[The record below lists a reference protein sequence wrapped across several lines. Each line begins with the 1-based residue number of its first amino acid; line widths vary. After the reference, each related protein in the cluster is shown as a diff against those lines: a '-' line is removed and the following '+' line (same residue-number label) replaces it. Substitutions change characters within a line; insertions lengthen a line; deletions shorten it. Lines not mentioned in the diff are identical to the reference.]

1 MFTSLVSSQ
10 LHKQL
15 LLNKRMKRFFRYFQP
30 YQKEAILG
38 PVFKLLEAS
47 FELLVPLIIAF
58 IVDTIIPNGNQ
69 GDLVAMLLL
78 LVGLACVGILV
89 SLTAQYFSAKAAVG
103 VTKALTNDLY
113 QKVLS
118 LPKSSRDILSSSSL
132 LTRLTSDTLQIQT
145 GINTFLRL
153 FLRAPIVVFGSL
165 MMAFYISPSLSVYFL
180 GMIILLLIIV
190 TGISIITSRMYQSI
204 RKDVDS
210 LVGQVG
216 ETVMGWRVIR
226 AFGQKAR
233 EIKTFQGINQTYK
246 KHQLQAGF
254 WSSLLSPLTFLV
266 VNTTLLILIWQ
277 GNGAVSQNLLEQG
290 MLVALINYLLQILV
304 ELVKMIMVVSTLNQ
318 TYISAQRIQEVFDQ
332 ESENVEADLPVVKS
346 RDKDLVF
353 SVHDLT
359 FAYPNSAE
367 ESLSGIDFELRKGQF
382 MGIIGGTGS
391 GKSTLVDLLQAL
403 YSLPTSQLSVY
414 IDGKSP
420 KNVKEWRQ
428 QIAVVPQQAQLFAG
442 TVRSNLSLGL
452 ASVSESDLWAALE
465 IAQAKS
471 FIEDKGGLDSPV
483 EAFGKNFSGGQRQR
497 LTIAR
502 AILQKAPILILDDA
516 TSALDY
522 LTESRLL
529 ASIRRELP
537 EQTLIMV
544 SQRTNSLRAADQI
557 LVLDQGRQVGLGR
570 HEDLLRSSAIYQEI
584 DQSQHREEGSHETI

>member
-1 MFTSLVSSQ
+1 MYTSLVSSQ

-15 LLNKRMKRFFRYFQP
+15 LLNKRMKRFFKYFHP

-318 TYISAQRIQEVFDQ
+318 TYVSAQRIQEVFEQ
-332 ESENVEADLPVVKS
+332 ESEDVEADLPKAQFN
-346 RDKDLVF
+346 DKELVF
-353 SVHDLT
+353 SVNHLS
-359 FAYPNSAE
+359 FAYPKSAE
-367 ESLSGIDFELRKGQF
+367 KALLDITFELSKGQF

-403 YSLPTSQLSVY
+403 YSLPIQQLSHS

-420 KNVKEWRQ
+420 KNLKEWRE
-428 QIAVVPQQAQLFAG
+428 QIAIVPQQAQLFAG

-452 ASVSESDLWAALE
+452 DTVADSDFWSALE

-471 FIEDKGGLDSPV
+471 FVEEKGGLDSPV

-529 ASIRRELP
+529 AAIRQEFP
-537 EQTLIMV
+537 ERTLIMV
-544 SQRTNSLRAADQI
+544 SQRTNSLCRADQI
-557 LVLDQGRQVGLGR
+557 LVLDQGHQVGLGR

-584 DQSQHREEGSHETI
+584 DQSQHREEDRHETI

>member
-1 MFTSLVSSQ
+1 
-10 LHKQL
+10 
-15 LLNKRMKRFFRYFQP
+15 MKLFFQYFKP
-30 YQKEAILG
+30 YKNESILG

-47 FELLVPLIIAF
+47 FELLVPLIIAY
-58 IVDTIIPNGNQ
+58 IVDTVIPNGNR

-78 LVGLACVGILV
+78 LVGLSCIGIIV
-89 SLTAQYFSAKAAVG
+89 SIIAQYFSAKAAVG

-118 LPKSSRDILSSSSL
+118 LPKSSRDILSSASL
-132 LTRLTSDTLQIQT
+132 LTRLTSDTLQVQT

-165 MMAFYISPSLSVYFL
+165 IMAFYISPSLSIYFL
-180 GMIILLLIIV
+180 GMILLLLVIV
-190 TGISIITSRMYQSI
+190 TGISVLTSRIYQSI
-204 RKDVDS
+204 RKELDC
-210 LVGQVG
+210 LVGQVR
-216 ETVMGWRVIR
+216 ETITGWRVIR
-226 AFGQKAR
+226 AFGQRER
-233 EIKTFQGINQTYK
+233 EIKTFQGINQRYK
-246 KHQLQAGF
+246 KQQLQAGF

-266 VNTTLLILIWQ
+266 VNGTLILLIWQ
-277 GNGAVSQNLLEQG
+277 GDSAISDNRLEQG

-304 ELVKMIMVVSTLNQ
+304 ELVKLIMVVTTLNQ
-318 TYISAQRIQEVFDQ
+318 TYISAQRIQEVFEQ
-332 ESENVEADLPVVKS
+332 KSEDVDANLPVVYS
-346 RDKDLVF
+346 RDKELIF
-353 SVHDLT
+353 SVNHLS
-359 FAYPNSAE
+359 FSYPKSAE
-367 ESLSGIDFELRKGQF
+367 ESLIDIDFELCKRQF
-382 MGIIGGTGS
+382 MGLIGGTGS

-403 YSLPTSQLSVY
+403 YSIPTSQLSFF
-414 IDGKSP
+414 IEGKSP
-420 KNVKEWRQ
+420 RNLKEWRQ
-428 QIAVVPQQAQLFAG
+428 QLAIVPQQAQLFAG

-452 ASVSESDLWAALE
+452 ESVLDSELWAALE

-502 AILQKAPILILDDA
+502 AILQKAPILVLDDA

-529 ASIRRELP
+529 SAIRRTFP

-544 SQRTNSLRAADQI
+544 SQRTNSLRTADQI

-584 DQSQHREEGSHETI
+584 DQSQHREEDSHETI

>member
-1 MFTSLVSSQ
+1 
-10 LHKQL
+10 
-15 LLNKRMKRFFRYFQP
+15 MKFLSRYFKD
-30 YQKEAILG
+30 YIKESILG
-38 PVFKLLEAS
+38 PVFKLLEAC
-47 FELLVPLIIAF
+47 FELLVPLIIAY
-58 IVDTIIPNGNQ
+58 IVDTIIPNGSQ
-69 GDLVAMLLL
+69 GNLVAMLFL
-78 LVGLACVGILV
+78 LVGLACIGIIV
-89 SLTAQYFSAKAAVG
+89 SLIAQYYSAKAAVG
-103 VTKALTNDLY
+103 VTKELTNDLY

-165 MMAFYISPSLSVYFL
+165 IMAFYINPSLSAYFL
-180 GMIILLLIIV
+180 GMIILLIFIV
-190 TGISIITSRMYQSI
+190 TVISVMTSRIYQSM
-204 RKDVDS
+204 RKELDG
-210 LVGQVG
+210 LVGQVR
-216 ETVMGWRVIR
+216 ETVTGWRVIR
-226 AFGQKAR
+226 AFGQRER
-233 EIKTFQGINQTYK
+233 EIKAFQGINQIYK
-246 KHQLQAGF
+246 KQQLQAGF

-266 VNTTLLILIWQ
+266 VNGTLLILIWQ
-277 GNGAVSQNLLEQG
+277 GNIAISHNLLEQG

-332 ESENVEADLPVVKS
+332 TSEDVESSLPIVVS
-346 RDKDLVF
+346 EDKEIIF
-353 SVHDLT
+353 SVRHLS
-359 FAYPNSAE
+359 FSYPKSAE
-367 ESLSGIDFELRKGQF
+367 ESLSDIAFDLRKGQF

-403 YSLPTSQLSVY
+403 YSVPTSQLPLF

-420 KNVKEWRQ
+420 KNLKEWRQ
-428 QIAVVPQQAQLFAG
+428 QIAIVPQQAQLFAG
-442 TVRSNLSLGL
+442 TIRSNLSLGL
-452 ASVSESDLWAALE
+452 EEISDSDLWSALE

-529 ASIRRELP
+529 VAIRQELP
-537 EQTLIMV
+537 GQNLIMV
-544 SQRTNSLRAADQI
+544 SQRTNSLRTADQI
-557 LVLDQGRQVGLGR
+557 LVLEQGRQVGLGR

-584 DQSQHREEGSHETI
+584 HQSQQQGGG

>member
-1 MFTSLVSSQ
+1 
-10 LHKQL
+10 
-15 LLNKRMKRFFRYFQP
+15 MKFLSRYFKD
-30 YQKEAILG
+30 YIKESILG
-38 PVFKLLEAS
+38 PVFKLLEAC
-47 FELLVPLIIAF
+47 FELLVPLIIAY
-58 IVDTIIPNGNQ
+58 IVDTIIPNGSQ
-69 GDLVAMLLL
+69 GNLVAMLFL
-78 LVGLACVGILV
+78 LVGLACIGIIV
-89 SLTAQYFSAKAAVG
+89 SLIAQYYSAKAAVG
-103 VTKALTNDLY
+103 VTKELTNDLY

-165 MMAFYISPSLSVYFL
+165 IMAFYINPSLSAYFL
-180 GMIILLLIIV
+180 GMIILLIFIV
-190 TGISIITSRMYQSI
+190 TVISVMTSRIYQSM
-204 RKDVDS
+204 RKELDG
-210 LVGQVG
+210 LVGQVR
-216 ETVMGWRVIR
+216 ETVTGWRVIR
-226 AFGQKAR
+226 AFGQRER
-233 EIKTFQGINQTYK
+233 EIKAFQGINQIYK
-246 KHQLQAGF
+246 KQQLQAGF

-266 VNTTLLILIWQ
+266 VNGTLLILIWQ
-277 GNGAVSQNLLEQG
+277 GNIAISHNLLEQG

-332 ESENVEADLPVVKS
+332 TSEEVESSLPIVVS
-346 RDKDLVF
+346 EDKEIIF
-353 SVHDLT
+353 SVRHLS
-359 FAYPNSAE
+359 FSYPKSAE
-367 ESLSGIDFELRKGQF
+367 ESLSDITFDLRKGQF

-403 YSLPTSQLSVY
+403 YSVLTNQLSLF

-420 KNVKEWRQ
+420 KNLKEWRQ

-442 TVRSNLSLGL
+442 TIRSNLSLGL
-452 ASVSESDLWAALE
+452 EEISDSDLWSALE

-529 ASIRRELP
+529 VAIRQELP
-537 EQTLIMV
+537 GQNLIMV
-544 SQRTNSLRAADQI
+544 SQRTNSLRTADQI
-557 LVLDQGRQVGLGR
+557 LVLEQGRQVGLGR
-570 HEDLLRSSAIYQEI
+570 HEVLLRSSAIYQEI
-584 DQSQHREEGSHETI
+584 HQSQQQGEEDSYETI

>member
-1 MFTSLVSSQ
+1 
-10 LHKQL
+10 
-15 LLNKRMKRFFRYFQP
+15 MKFLSRYFKD
-30 YQKEAILG
+30 YIKESILG
-38 PVFKLLEAS
+38 PVFKLLEAC
-47 FELLVPLIIAF
+47 FELLVPLIIAY
-58 IVDTIIPNGNQ
+58 IVDTIIPNGSQ
-69 GDLVAMLLL
+69 GNLVAMLFL
-78 LVGLACVGILV
+78 LVGLACIGIIV
-89 SLTAQYFSAKAAVG
+89 SLIAQYYSAKAAVG
-103 VTKALTNDLY
+103 VTKELTNDLY

-165 MMAFYISPSLSVYFL
+165 IMAFYISPSLSAYFI
-180 GMIILLLIIV
+180 GMIILLIFIV
-190 TGISIITSRMYQSI
+190 TVISVMTSRIYQSI
-204 RKDVDS
+204 RKELDG
-210 LVGQVG
+210 LVGQVR
-216 ETVMGWRVIR
+216 ETVTGWRVIR
-226 AFGQKAR
+226 AFGQRER
-233 EIKTFQGINQTYK
+233 EIKAFQGINQIYK
-246 KHQLQAGF
+246 KQQLQAGF

-266 VNTTLLILIWQ
+266 VNGTLLILIWQ
-277 GNGAVSQNLLEQG
+277 GNIVISHNLLEQG

-332 ESENVEADLPVVKS
+332 TSEDVESSLPKVVS
-346 RDKDLVF
+346 EDKEIIF
-353 SVHDLT
+353 SVRHLS
-359 FAYPNSAE
+359 FSYPKSAE
-367 ESLSGIDFELRKGQF
+367 ESLSDIAFDLRKGQF

-403 YSLPTSQLSVY
+403 YSVPTNQLSLF

-420 KNVKEWRQ
+420 KNLKEWRQ
-428 QIAVVPQQAQLFAG
+428 QIAIVPQQAQLFAG
-442 TVRSNLSLGL
+442 TIRSNLSLGL
-452 ASVSESDLWAALE
+452 EEISDSDLWSALE

-529 ASIRRELP
+529 VAIRQELP
-537 EQTLIMV
+537 GQNLIMV
-544 SQRTNSLRAADQI
+544 SQRTNSLRTADQI
-557 LVLDQGRQVGLGR
+557 LVLEQGRQVGLGR

-584 DQSQHREEGSHETI
+584 HQSQQQGGG

>member
-1 MFTSLVSSQ
+1 
-10 LHKQL
+10 
-15 LLNKRMKRFFRYFQP
+15 MKFLSRYFKD
-30 YQKEAILG
+30 YIKESILG
-38 PVFKLLEAS
+38 PVFKLLEAC
-47 FELLVPLIIAF
+47 FELLVPLIIAY
-58 IVDTIIPNGNQ
+58 IVDTIIPNGSQ
-69 GDLVAMLLL
+69 GNLVAMLFL
-78 LVGLACVGILV
+78 LVGLACIGIIV
-89 SLTAQYFSAKAAVG
+89 SLIAQYYSAKAAVG
-103 VTKALTNDLY
+103 VTKELTNDLY

-165 MMAFYISPSLSVYFL
+165 IMAFYISPSLSAYFL
-180 GMIILLLIIV
+180 GMIILLIFIV
-190 TGISIITSRMYQSI
+190 TVISVMTSRIYQSM
-204 RKDVDS
+204 RKELDG
-210 LVGQVG
+210 LVGQVR
-216 ETVMGWRVIR
+216 ETVTGWRVIR
-226 AFGQKAR
+226 AFGQRER
-233 EIKTFQGINQTYK
+233 EIKAFQGINQIYK
-246 KHQLQAGF
+246 KQQLQAGF

-266 VNTTLLILIWQ
+266 VNSTLLILIWQ
-277 GNGAVSQNLLEQG
+277 GNIAISHNLLEQG

-332 ESENVEADLPVVKS
+332 TSEDVESSLPKVVS
-346 RDKDLVF
+346 EDKEIIF
-353 SVHDLT
+353 SVRHLS
-359 FAYPNSAE
+359 FSYPKSAE
-367 ESLSGIDFELRKGQF
+367 ESLSDITFDLRKGQF

-403 YSLPTSQLSVY
+403 YSVSTNQLSLF

-420 KNVKEWRQ
+420 KNLKEWRQ
-428 QIAVVPQQAQLFAG
+428 RIAIVPQQAQLFAG
-442 TVRSNLSLGL
+442 TIRSNLSLGL
-452 ASVSESDLWAALE
+452 EEISDSDLWSALK

-483 EAFGKNFSGGQRQR
+483 EAFGQNFSGGQRQR

-529 ASIRRELP
+529 VAIRQELP
-537 EQTLIMV
+537 GQNLIMV
-544 SQRTNSLRAADQI
+544 SQRTNSLRTADQI
-557 LVLDQGRQVGLGR
+557 LVLEQGRQVGLGR

-584 DQSQHREEGSHETI
+584 HQSQQQGEEDSYETI

>member
-1 MFTSLVSSQ
+1 
-10 LHKQL
+10 
-15 LLNKRMKRFFRYFQP
+15 MKFLSRYFKD
-30 YQKEAILG
+30 YIKESILG
-38 PVFKLLEAS
+38 PVFKLLEAC
-47 FELLVPLIIAF
+47 FELLVPLIIAY
-58 IVDTIIPNGNQ
+58 IVDTIIPNGSQ
-69 GDLVAMLLL
+69 GNLVAMLFL
-78 LVGLACVGILV
+78 LVGLACIGIIV
-89 SLTAQYFSAKAAVG
+89 SLIAQYYSAKAAVG
-103 VTKALTNDLY
+103 VTKELTNDLY

-165 MMAFYISPSLSVYFL
+165 IMAFYISPSLSAYFL
-180 GMIILLLIIV
+180 GMIILLIFIV
-190 TGISIITSRMYQSI
+190 TVISVMTSRIYQSI
-204 RKDVDS
+204 RKELDG
-210 LVGQVG
+210 LVGQVR
-216 ETVMGWRVIR
+216 ETVTGWRVIR
-226 AFGQKAR
+226 AFGQRER
-233 EIKTFQGINQTYK
+233 EIKAFHGINQIYK
-246 KHQLQAGF
+246 KQQLQAGF

-266 VNTTLLILIWQ
+266 VNGTLLILIWQ
-277 GNGAVSQNLLEQG
+277 GNIAISHNLLEQG

-304 ELVKMIMVVSTLNQ
+304 ELVKMVMVVSTLNQ

-332 ESENVEADLPVVKS
+332 TSEDVESSLPKVVS
-346 RDKDLVF
+346 EDKEIIF
-353 SVHDLT
+353 SVRHLS
-359 FAYPNSAE
+359 FSYPKSAE
-367 ESLSGIDFELRKGQF
+367 ESLSDIAFDLRKGQF

-403 YSLPTSQLSVY
+403 YSVPTNQLSLF

-420 KNVKEWRQ
+420 KNLKEWRQ
-428 QIAVVPQQAQLFAG
+428 QIAIVPQQAQLFAG
-442 TVRSNLSLGL
+442 TIRSNLSLGL
-452 ASVSESDLWAALE
+452 EEISDSDLWSALE

-529 ASIRRELP
+529 VAIRQELP
-537 EQTLIMV
+537 GQNLIMV
-544 SQRTNSLRAADQI
+544 SQRTNSLRTADQI
-557 LVLDQGRQVGLGR
+557 LVLEQGR
-570 HEDLLRSSAIYQEI
+570 
-584 DQSQHREEGSHETI
+584 

>member
-1 MFTSLVSSQ
+1 
-10 LHKQL
+10 
-15 LLNKRMKRFFRYFQP
+15 MKLFFQYFKP
-30 YQKEAILG
+30 YKNESILG
-38 PVFKLLEAS
+38 PFFKLLEAS
-47 FELLVPLIIAF
+47 FELLVPLIIAY
-58 IVDTIIPNGNQ
+58 IVDTIIPNGNR

-78 LVGLACVGILV
+78 LVGLACIGIIV
-89 SLTAQYFSAKAAVG
+89 SITAQYFSAKAAVG

-118 LPKSSRDILSSSSL
+118 LPKSSRDILSSASL
-132 LTRLTSDTLQIQT
+132 LTRLTSDTLQVQT

-165 MMAFYISPSLSVYFL
+165 IMAFYISPSLSIYFL
-180 GMIILLLIIV
+180 GMILLLLVIV
-190 TGISIITSRMYQSI
+190 TGISVLTSRIYQSI
-204 RKDVDS
+204 RKELDC
-210 LVGQVG
+210 LVGQVR
-216 ETVMGWRVIR
+216 ETITGWRVIR
-226 AFGQKAR
+226 AFGQRER
-233 EIKTFQGINQTYK
+233 EIKTFQGINQRYK
-246 KHQLQAGF
+246 KQQLQSGF

-266 VNTTLLILIWQ
+266 VNGTLILLIWQ
-277 GNGAVSQNLLEQG
+277 GDSAISDNRLEQG

-304 ELVKMIMVVSTLNQ
+304 ELVKLIMVVTTLNQ
-318 TYISAQRIQEVFDQ
+318 TYISAQRIQEVFEQ
-332 ESENVEADLPVVKS
+332 KSEDVDANLPVVYS
-346 RDKDLVF
+346 RDKELIF
-353 SVHDLT
+353 SVNHLS
-359 FAYPNSAE
+359 FSYPKSAE
-367 ESLSGIDFELRKGQF
+367 ESLIDIDFELCKRQF
-382 MGIIGGTGS
+382 MGLIGGTGS

-403 YSLPTSQLSVY
+403 YSIPTSQLSFF
-414 IDGKSP
+414 IEGKSP
-420 KNVKEWRQ
+420 RNLKEWRQ
-428 QIAVVPQQAQLFAG
+428 QLAIVPQQAQLFAG

-452 ASVSESDLWAALE
+452 ESVLDSELWAALE

-502 AILQKAPILILDDA
+502 AILQKAPILVLDDA

-529 ASIRRELP
+529 SAIRRAFP

-544 SQRTNSLRAADQI
+544 SQRTNSLRTADQI

-584 DQSQHREEGSHETI
+584 DQSQHREEDSHETI

>member
-1 MFTSLVSSQ
+1 MKSL
-10 LHKQL
+10 
-15 LLNKRMKRFFRYFQP
+15 FRYFKS
-30 YQKEAILG
+30 YKKESILG
-38 PVFKLLEAS
+38 PIFKLLEAS
-47 FELLVPLIIAF
+47 FELLVPLIIAY
-58 IVDTIIPNGNQ
+58 IVDTIIPNGNR

-78 LVGLACVGILV
+78 LVGLALVGIIV

-103 VTKALTNDLY
+103 VTKELTNDLY

-132 LTRLTSDTLQIQT
+132 LNRLTSDTLQIQT

-165 MMAFYISPSLSVYFL
+165 IMSFYISPTLSVYFL
-180 GMIILLLIIV
+180 GMIVLLLVIV
-190 TGISIITSRMYQSI
+190 AGISVMTSRIYQTI
-204 RKDVDS
+204 RKELDG
-210 LVGQVG
+210 LVGQVR
-216 ETVMGWRVIR
+216 ETVTGWRVIR
-226 AFGQKAR
+226 AFGQRER
-233 EIKTFQGINQTYK
+233 EIKTFQGINQRYK
-246 KHQLQAGF
+246 KQQLEAGF

-266 VNTTLLILIWQ
+266 VNGTLLILIWQ
-277 GNGAVSQNLLEQG
+277 GNIAISHNLLEQG

-318 TYISAQRIQEVFDQ
+318 TYISAQRIQEVFEQ
-332 ESENVEADLPVVKS
+332 ESEDVQADLPVVNS

-353 SVHDLT
+353 SIHDLT

-403 YSLPTSQLSVY
+403 YSLPTNQLSIY
-414 IDGKSP
+414 IDGQSP
-420 KNVKEWRQ
+420 KNLKEWRQ
-428 QIAVVPQQAQLFAG
+428 QIAIVPQQAQLFAG
-442 TVRSNLSLGL
+442 TIRSNLSLGL
-452 ASVSESDLWAALE
+452 ESVSDNDLWAALE

-544 SQRTNSLRAADQI
+544 SQRTNSLRVADQI

-584 DQSQHREEGSHETI
+584 DQSQHREEGSHEAI

>member
-15 LLNKRMKRFFRYFQP
+15 LLNKRMKRFFRYFKP

-78 LVGLACVGILV
+78 LVGLACVGIFV

-132 LTRLTSDTLQIQT
+132 LTRLTSDTMQIQT

-210 LVGQVG
+210 LVGQVR
-216 ETVMGWRVIR
+216 ETVTGWRVIR
-226 AFGQKAR
+226 AFGQRAR
-233 EIKTFQGINQTYK
+233 EISAFQGVNQIYK
-246 KHQLQAGF
+246 KQQLQAGF

-266 VNTTLLILIWQ
+266 VNGTLLILIWQ
-277 GNGAVSQNLLEQG
+277 GNLAISQNLLEQG

-318 TYISAQRIQEVFDQ
+318 TYISAQRIQEVFEQ
-332 ESENVEADLPVVKS
+332 ESEDVEADLPEVQFN
-346 RDKDLVF
+346 DKELVF
-353 SVHDLT
+353 SVNNLSFT
-359 FAYPNSAE
+359 YPKSAE
-367 ESLSGIDFELRKGQF
+367 QALLDITFELPKGQF

-403 YSLPTSQLSVY
+403 YSLPPQQLSHS

-420 KNVKEWRQ
+420 KNLKEWRQ
-428 QIAVVPQQAQLFAG
+428 QIAIVPQVAQLFAG

-452 ASVSESDLWAALE
+452 DAVADSDLWAALE
-465 IAQAKS
+465 IAQARS
-471 FIEDKGGLDSPV
+471 FVEEKGGLDSSI

-502 AILQKAPILILDDA
+502 AILQMAPILILDDA

-529 ASIRRELP
+529 AAIRQEFP

-544 SQRTNSLRAADQI
+544 SQRTNSLRMADQI
-557 LVLDQGRQVGLGR
+557 LVLEQGHQVGLGR

-584 DQSQHREEGSHETI
+584 DQSQHREEDSHEAI

>member
-1 MFTSLVSSQ
+1 
-10 LHKQL
+10 
-15 LLNKRMKRFFRYFQP
+15 MKFLSRYFKD
-30 YQKEAILG
+30 YIKESILG
-38 PVFKLLEAS
+38 PVFKLLEAC
-47 FELLVPLIIAF
+47 FELLVPLIIAY
-58 IVDTIIPNGNQ
+58 IVDTIIPNGSQ
-69 GDLVAMLLL
+69 GNLVAMLFL
-78 LVGLACVGILV
+78 LVGLACIGIIV
-89 SLTAQYFSAKAAVG
+89 SLIAQYFSAKAAVG
-103 VTKALTNDLY
+103 VTKELTNDLY

-165 MMAFYISPSLSVYFL
+165 IMAFYISPSLSAYFL
-180 GMIILLLIIV
+180 GMIILLIFIV
-190 TGISIITSRMYQSI
+190 TVISVMTSRIYQSM
-204 RKDVDS
+204 RKELDG
-210 LVGQVG
+210 LVGHVR
-216 ETVMGWRVIR
+216 ETVTGWRVIR
-226 AFGQKAR
+226 AFGQRER
-233 EIKTFQGINQTYK
+233 EIKAFQGINQIYK
-246 KHQLQAGF
+246 KQQLQAGF

-266 VNTTLLILIWQ
+266 VNSTLLILIWQ
-277 GNGAVSQNLLEQG
+277 GNIAISHNLLEQG

-332 ESENVEADLPVVKS
+332 TSEDVESSLPKVVS
-346 RDKDLVF
+346 EDKEIIF
-353 SVHDLT
+353 SVRHLS
-359 FAYPNSAE
+359 FSYPKSAE
-367 ESLSGIDFELRKGQF
+367 ESLSDIAFDLRRGQF

-403 YSLPTSQLSVY
+403 YSVPTNQLSLF

-420 KNVKEWRQ
+420 KNLKEWRQ
-428 QIAVVPQQAQLFAG
+428 QIAIVPQQAQLFAG
-442 TVRSNLSLGL
+442 TIRSNLSLGL
-452 ASVSESDLWAALE
+452 EEISDSDLWSALE

-529 ASIRRELP
+529 VAIRQELP
-537 EQTLIMV
+537 GQNLIMV
-544 SQRTNSLRAADQI
+544 SQRTNSLRTADQI
-557 LVLDQGRQVGLGR
+557 LVLEQGRQVGLGR

-584 DQSQHREEGSHETI
+584 HQSQQQGEEDSYETI

>member
-1 MFTSLVSSQ
+1 
-10 LHKQL
+10 
-15 LLNKRMKRFFRYFQP
+15 MKFLSRYFKD
-30 YQKEAILG
+30 YIKESILG
-38 PVFKLLEAS
+38 PVFKLLEAC
-47 FELLVPLIIAF
+47 FELLVPLIIAY
-58 IVDTIIPNGNQ
+58 IVDTIIPNGSQ
-69 GDLVAMLLL
+69 GNLVAMLFL
-78 LVGLACVGILV
+78 LVGLACIGIIV
-89 SLTAQYFSAKAAVG
+89 SLIAQYYSAKAAVG
-103 VTKALTNDLY
+103 VTKELTNDLY

-165 MMAFYISPSLSVYFL
+165 IMAFYISPSLSAYFL
-180 GMIILLLIIV
+180 GMIILLIFIV
-190 TGISIITSRMYQSI
+190 TVISVMTSRIYQSM
-204 RKDVDS
+204 RKELDG
-210 LVGQVG
+210 LVGQVR
-216 ETVMGWRVIR
+216 ETVTGWRVIR
-226 AFGQKAR
+226 AFGQRER
-233 EIKTFQGINQTYK
+233 EIKAFQGINQIYK
-246 KHQLQAGF
+246 KQQLQAGF

-266 VNTTLLILIWQ
+266 VNSTLLILIWQ
-277 GNGAVSQNLLEQG
+277 GNIAISHNLLEQG

-318 TYISAQRIQEVFDQ
+318 TYISAQRIQEVFEQTSEDV
-332 ESENVEADLPVVKS
+332 ESSLPKVVS
-346 RDKDLVF
+346 EDKEIIF
-353 SVHDLT
+353 SVRHLS
-359 FAYPNSAE
+359 FSYPKSAE
-367 ESLSGIDFELRKGQF
+367 ESLSDIAFDLRKGQF

-403 YSLPTSQLSVY
+403 YSVPTNQLSLF

-420 KNVKEWRQ
+420 KNLKEWRQ
-428 QIAVVPQQAQLFAG
+428 QIAIVPQQAQLFAG
-442 TVRSNLSLGL
+442 TIRSNLSLGL
-452 ASVSESDLWAALE
+452 EEISDSDLWSALE

-529 ASIRRELP
+529 AAICRELP

-544 SQRTNSLRAADQI
+544 SQRTNSLRTADQI
-557 LVLDQGRQVGLGR
+557 LVLEQGRQVGLGR

-584 DQSQHREEGSHETI
+584 HQSQQQGEEDSYETI

>member
-1 MFTSLVSSQ
+1 
-10 LHKQL
+10 
-15 LLNKRMKRFFRYFQP
+15 MKFLSRYFKD
-30 YQKEAILG
+30 YIKESILG
-38 PVFKLLEAS
+38 PVFKLLEAC
-47 FELLVPLIIAF
+47 FELLVPLIIAY
-58 IVDTIIPNGNQ
+58 IVDTIIPNGSQ
-69 GDLVAMLLL
+69 GNLVAMLFL
-78 LVGLACVGILV
+78 LVGLACIGIIV
-89 SLTAQYFSAKAAVG
+89 SLIAQYYSAKAAVG
-103 VTKALTNDLY
+103 VTKELTNDLY

-165 MMAFYISPSLSVYFL
+165 IMAFYISPSLSAYFL
-180 GMIILLLIIV
+180 GMIILLIFIV
-190 TGISIITSRMYQSI
+190 TVISVMTSRIYQSM
-204 RKDVDS
+204 RKELDG
-210 LVGQVG
+210 LVGQVR
-216 ETVMGWRVIR
+216 ETVTGWRVIR
-226 AFGQKAR
+226 AFGQRER
-233 EIKTFQGINQTYK
+233 EIKAFQGINQIYK
-246 KHQLQAGF
+246 KQQLQAGF

-266 VNTTLLILIWQ
+266 VNGTLLILIWQ
-277 GNGAVSQNLLEQG
+277 GNIAISHNLLEQG

-332 ESENVEADLPVVKS
+332 TSEDVESSLPKVVS
-346 RDKDLVF
+346 EDKEIIF
-353 SVHDLT
+353 SVRHLS
-359 FAYPNSAE
+359 FSYPKSAE
-367 ESLSGIDFELRKGQF
+367 ESLSDIAFDLRKGQF

-403 YSLPTSQLSVY
+403 YSVPTNQLSLF

-420 KNVKEWRQ
+420 KSLKEWRQ

-442 TVRSNLSLGL
+442 TIRSNLSLGL
-452 ASVSESDLWAALE
+452 EEISDSDLWSALE

-529 ASIRRELP
+529 VAIRQELP
-537 EQTLIMV
+537 GQNLIMV
-544 SQRTNSLRAADQI
+544 SQRTNSLRTADQI
-557 LVLDQGRQVGLGR
+557 LVLEQGRQVGLGR

-584 DQSQHREEGSHETI
+584 HQSQQQGGG

>member
-1 MFTSLVSSQ
+1 
-10 LHKQL
+10 
-15 LLNKRMKRFFRYFQP
+15 MKFLSRYFKD
-30 YQKEAILG
+30 YIKESILG
-38 PVFKLLEAS
+38 PVFKLLEAC
-47 FELLVPLIIAF
+47 FELLVPLIIAY
-58 IVDTIIPNGNQ
+58 IVDTIIPNGSQ
-69 GDLVAMLLL
+69 GNLVAMLFL
-78 LVGLACVGILV
+78 LVGLACIGIIV
-89 SLTAQYFSAKAAVG
+89 SLIAQYYSAKAAVG
-103 VTKALTNDLY
+103 VTKELTNDLY

-165 MMAFYISPSLSVYFL
+165 IMAFYISPSLSAYFL
-180 GMIILLLIIV
+180 GMIILLIFIV
-190 TGISIITSRMYQSI
+190 TVISVMTSRIYQSM
-204 RKDVDS
+204 RKELDG
-210 LVGQVG
+210 LVGQVR
-216 ETVMGWRVIR
+216 ETVTGWRVIR
-226 AFGQKAR
+226 AFGQRER
-233 EIKTFQGINQTYK
+233 EIKAFQGINQIYK
-246 KHQLQAGF
+246 KQQLQAGF

-266 VNTTLLILIWQ
+266 VNGTLLILIWQ
-277 GNGAVSQNLLEQG
+277 GNIAISHNLLEQG

-332 ESENVEADLPVVKS
+332 TSEDVESSLPKVVS
-346 RDKDLVF
+346 EDKEIIF
-353 SVHDLT
+353 SVCHLS
-359 FAYPNSAE
+359 FSYPKSAE
-367 ESLSGIDFELRKGQF
+367 ESLSDIAFDLRKGQF

-403 YSLPTSQLSVY
+403 YSVPTNQLSLF

-420 KNVKEWRQ
+420 KSLKEWRQ
-428 QIAVVPQQAQLFAG
+428 RIAIVPQQAQLFAG
-442 TVRSNLSLGL
+442 TIRSNLSLGL
-452 ASVSESDLWAALE
+452 EEISDSDLWSALE

-483 EAFGKNFSGGQRQR
+483 EAFGKKFSGGQRQR

-529 ASIRRELP
+529 AAICRELP

-544 SQRTNSLRAADQI
+544 SQRTNSLRTADQI
-557 LVLDQGRQVGLGR
+557 LVLEQGCQVGLGR

-584 DQSQHREEGSHETI
+584 HQSQQQGEEDSYETI

>member
-1 MFTSLVSSQ
+1 
-10 LHKQL
+10 
-15 LLNKRMKRFFRYFQP
+15 MKFLSRYFKD
-30 YQKEAILG
+30 YIKESILG
-38 PVFKLLEAS
+38 PVFKLLEAC
-47 FELLVPLIIAF
+47 FELLVPLIIAY
-58 IVDTIIPNGNQ
+58 IVDTIIPNGSQ
-69 GDLVAMLLL
+69 GNLVAMLFL
-78 LVGLACVGILV
+78 LV
-89 SLTAQYFSAKAAVG
+89 SLACIGIIVSLIAQYYSAKAAVG
-103 VTKALTNDLY
+103 VTKELTNDLY

-165 MMAFYISPSLSVYFL
+165 IMAFYINPSLSAYFL
-180 GMIILLLIIV
+180 GMIILLIFIV
-190 TGISIITSRMYQSI
+190 TVISVMTSRIYQSM
-204 RKDVDS
+204 RKELDG
-210 LVGQVG
+210 LVGQVR
-216 ETVMGWRVIR
+216 ETVTGWRVIR
-226 AFGQKAR
+226 AFGQRER
-233 EIKTFQGINQTYK
+233 EIKAFQGINQIYK
-246 KHQLQAGF
+246 KQQLQAGF

-266 VNTTLLILIWQ
+266 VNGTLLILIWQ
-277 GNGAVSQNLLEQG
+277 GNIAISHNLLEQG

-332 ESENVEADLPVVKS
+332 TSEDVESSLPRVVS
-346 RDKDLVF
+346 EDKEIIF
-353 SVHDLT
+353 SVRHLS
-359 FAYPNSAE
+359 FSYPKSAE
-367 ESLSGIDFELRKGQF
+367 ESLSDIAFDLRKGQF

-391 GKSTLVDLLQAL
+391 GNSTLVDLLQAL
-403 YSLPTSQLSVY
+403 YSVPTNQLSLF

-420 KNVKEWRQ
+420 KNLKEWRQ

-442 TVRSNLSLGL
+442 TIRSNLSLGL
-452 ASVSESDLWAALE
+452 EEISDSDLWSALE

-529 ASIRRELP
+529 VAIRQELP
-537 EQTLIMV
+537 GQNLIMV
-544 SQRTNSLRAADQI
+544 SQRTNSLRTADQI
-557 LVLDQGRQVGLGR
+557 LVLEQGRQVGLGR

-584 DQSQHREEGSHETI
+584 HQSQQQGEEDSYETI

>member
-1 MFTSLVSSQ
+1 
-10 LHKQL
+10 
-15 LLNKRMKRFFRYFQP
+15 MKFLSRYFKD
-30 YQKEAILG
+30 YIKESILG
-38 PVFKLLEAS
+38 PVFKLLEAC
-47 FELLVPLIIAF
+47 FELLVPLIIAY
-58 IVDTIIPNGNQ
+58 IVDTIIPNGSQ
-69 GDLVAMLLL
+69 GNLVAMLFL
-78 LVGLACVGILV
+78 LVGIACIGIIV
-89 SLTAQYFSAKAAVG
+89 SLIAQYYSAKAAVG
-103 VTKALTNDLY
+103 VTKELTNDLY

-165 MMAFYISPSLSVYFL
+165 IMAFYISPSLSAYFL
-180 GMIILLLIIV
+180 GMIILLIFIV
-190 TGISIITSRMYQSI
+190 TVISVMTSRIYQSM
-204 RKDVDS
+204 RKELDG
-210 LVGQVG
+210 LVGQVR
-216 ETVMGWRVIR
+216 ETVTGWRVIR
-226 AFGQKAR
+226 AFGQRER
-233 EIKTFQGINQTYK
+233 EIKAFQGINQIYK
-246 KHQLQAGF
+246 KQQLQAGF

-266 VNTTLLILIWQ
+266 VNGTLLILIWQ
-277 GNGAVSQNLLEQG
+277 GNIAISHNLLEQG

-332 ESENVEADLPVVKS
+332 TSEDVESSFPKVVS
-346 RDKDLVF
+346 EDKEIIF
-353 SVHDLT
+353 SVRHLS
-359 FAYPNSAE
+359 FSYPKSAE
-367 ESLSGIDFELRKGQF
+367 ESLSDIAFDLRKGQF

-391 GKSTLVDLLQAL
+391 GKSTLVDLLKAL
-403 YSLPTSQLSVY
+403 YSVPTNQLSLF

-420 KNVKEWRQ
+420 KNLKEWRQ

-442 TVRSNLSLGL
+442 TIRSNLSLGL
-452 ASVSESDLWAALE
+452 EEISDSDLWSALE

-529 ASIRRELP
+529 VAIRQELP
-537 EQTLIMV
+537 GQNLIMV
-544 SQRTNSLRAADQI
+544 SQRTNSLRTADQI
-557 LVLDQGRQVGLGR
+557 LVLEQGRQVGLGR

-584 DQSQHREEGSHETI
+584 HQSQQQGEEDSYETI

>member
-1 MFTSLVSSQ
+1 
-10 LHKQL
+10 
-15 LLNKRMKRFFRYFQP
+15 MKFLSRYSKD
-30 YQKEAILG
+30 YIKESILG
-38 PVFKLLEAS
+38 PVFKLLEAC
-47 FELLVPLIIAF
+47 FELLVPLIIAY
-58 IVDTIIPNGNQ
+58 IVDTIIPNGSQ
-69 GDLVAMLLL
+69 GNLVAMLFL
-78 LVGLACVGILV
+78 LVGIACIGIIV
-89 SLTAQYFSAKAAVG
+89 SLIAQYYSAKAAVG
-103 VTKALTNDLY
+103 VTKELTNDLY

-165 MMAFYISPSLSVYFL
+165 IMAFYISPSLSAYFL
-180 GMIILLLIIV
+180 GMIILLIFIV
-190 TGISIITSRMYQSI
+190 TVISVMTSRIYQSM
-204 RKDVDS
+204 RKELDG
-210 LVGQVG
+210 LVGQVR
-216 ETVMGWRVIR
+216 ETVTGWRVIR
-226 AFGQKAR
+226 AFGQRER
-233 EIKTFQGINQTYK
+233 EIEAFQGINQIYK
-246 KHQLQAGF
+246 KQQLQAGF

-266 VNTTLLILIWQ
+266 VNGTLLILIWQ
-277 GNGAVSQNLLEQG
+277 GNIAISHNLLEQG

-332 ESENVEADLPVVKS
+332 TSEDVESSLPKVVS
-346 RDKDLVF
+346 EDKEIIF
-353 SVHDLT
+353 SVRHLS
-359 FAYPNSAE
+359 FSYPKSAE
-367 ESLSGIDFELRKGQF
+367 ESLSDITFDLRKGQF

-403 YSLPTSQLSVY
+403 YSVPTNQLSLF

-420 KNVKEWRQ
+420 KNLKEWRQ

-442 TVRSNLSLGL
+442 TIRSNLSLGL
-452 ASVSESDLWAALE
+452 EEISDSDLWSALK

-529 ASIRRELP
+529 AAIRQELP
-537 EQTLIMV
+537 DQNLIMV
-544 SQRTNSLRAADQI
+544 SQRTNSLRTADQI
-557 LVLDQGRQVGLGR
+557 LVLEQGRQVGLGR

-584 DQSQHREEGSHETI
+584 HQSQQQGEEDSYETI

>member
-1 MFTSLVSSQ
+1 
-10 LHKQL
+10 
-15 LLNKRMKRFFRYFQP
+15 MKFLSRYFKD
-30 YQKEAILG
+30 YIKESILG
-38 PVFKLLEAS
+38 PVFKLLEAC
-47 FELLVPLIIAF
+47 FELLVPLIIAY
-58 IVDTIIPNGNQ
+58 IVDTIIPNGSQ
-69 GDLVAMLLL
+69 GNLVAMLLL
-78 LVGLACVGILV
+78 LVGLACIGIIV
-89 SLTAQYFSAKAAVG
+89 SITAQYFSAKAAVG
-103 VTKALTNDLY
+103 VTKELTNDLY

-165 MMAFYISPSLSVYFL
+165 IMAFYISPSLSAYFL
-180 GMIILLLIIV
+180 GMIILLIFIV
-190 TGISIITSRMYQSI
+190 TVISVMTSRIYQSM
-204 RKDVDS
+204 RKELDG
-210 LVGQVG
+210 LVGQVR
-216 ETVMGWRVIR
+216 ETVTGWRVIR
-226 AFGQKAR
+226 AFGQRER
-233 EIKTFQGINQTYK
+233 EIKAFQGINQIYK
-246 KHQLQAGF
+246 KQQLQAGF

-266 VNTTLLILIWQ
+266 VNGTLLILIWQ
-277 GNGAVSQNLLEQG
+277 GNIAISHNLLEQG

-332 ESENVEADLPVVKS
+332 TSEDVESSLPKVVS
-346 RDKDLVF
+346 EDKEIIF
-353 SVHDLT
+353 SVRHLS
-359 FAYPNSAE
+359 FSYPKSAE
-367 ESLSGIDFELRKGQF
+367 ESLSDIAFDLRKGQF

-403 YSLPTSQLSVY
+403 YSVPTNQLSLF

-420 KNVKEWRQ
+420 KNLKEWRQ
-428 QIAVVPQQAQLFAG
+428 RVAIVPQQAQLFAG
-442 TVRSNLSLGL
+442 TIRSNLSLGL
-452 ASVSESDLWAALE
+452 EEISDSDLWSALE

-529 ASIRRELP
+529 AAICRELP

-544 SQRTNSLRAADQI
+544 SQRTNSLRTADQI
-557 LVLDQGRQVGLGR
+557 LVLEQGRQVGLGR

-584 DQSQHREEGSHETI
+584 HQSQQQGEEDSYETI

>member
-1 MFTSLVSSQ
+1 
-10 LHKQL
+10 
-15 LLNKRMKRFFRYFQP
+15 MKLFFQYFKP
-30 YQKEAILG
+30 YKNESILG

-47 FELLVPLIIAF
+47 FELLVPLIIAY
-58 IVDTIIPNGNQ
+58 IVDTIIPNGNR

-78 LVGLACVGILV
+78 LVGLACIGIIV
-89 SLTAQYFSAKAAVG
+89 SITAQYFSAKAAVG

-118 LPKSSRDILSSSSL
+118 LPKSSRDILSSASL
-132 LTRLTSDTLQIQT
+132 LTRLTSDTLQVQT

-165 MMAFYISPSLSVYFL
+165 IMAFYISPSLSIYFL
-180 GMIILLLIIV
+180 GMILLLLVIV
-190 TGISIITSRMYQSI
+190 TGISVLTSRIYQSI
-204 RKDVDS
+204 RKELDC
-210 LVGQVG
+210 LVGQVR
-216 ETVMGWRVIR
+216 ETITGWRVIR
-226 AFGQKAR
+226 AFGLRER
-233 EIKTFQGINQTYK
+233 EIKTFQGINQRYK
-246 KHQLQAGF
+246 KQQLQSGF

-266 VNTTLLILIWQ
+266 VNGTLILLIWQ
-277 GNGAVSQNLLEQG
+277 GDSAISDNRLEQG

-304 ELVKMIMVVSTLNQ
+304 ELVKLIMVVTTLNQ
-318 TYISAQRIQEVFDQ
+318 TYISAQRIQEVFEQ
-332 ESENVEADLPVVKS
+332 KSEDVDANLPVVYS
-346 RDKDLVF
+346 RDKELIF
-353 SVHDLT
+353 SVNHLS
-359 FAYPNSAE
+359 FSYPKSAE
-367 ESLSGIDFELRKGQF
+367 ESLIDIDFELCKRQF
-382 MGIIGGTGS
+382 MGLIGGTGS

-403 YSLPTSQLSVY
+403 YSIPTSQLSFF
-414 IDGKSP
+414 IEGKSP
-420 KNVKEWRQ
+420 RNLKEWRQ
-428 QIAVVPQQAQLFAG
+428 QLAIVPQQAQLFAG

-452 ASVSESDLWAALE
+452 ESVLDSELWAALE

-502 AILQKAPILILDDA
+502 AILQKAPILVLDDA

-529 ASIRRELP
+529 SAIRLAFP

-544 SQRTNSLRAADQI
+544 SQRTNSLRTADQI

-584 DQSQHREEGSHETI
+584 DQSQHREEDSHETI

>member
-1 MFTSLVSSQ
+1 
-10 LHKQL
+10 
-15 LLNKRMKRFFRYFQP
+15 MKFLSRYFKD
-30 YQKEAILG
+30 YIKESILG
-38 PVFKLLEAS
+38 PVFKLLEAC
-47 FELLVPLIIAF
+47 FELLVPLIIAY
-58 IVDTIIPNGNQ
+58 IVDTIIPNGSQ
-69 GDLVAMLLL
+69 GNLVAMLFL
-78 LVGLACVGILV
+78 LVGLACIGIIV
-89 SLTAQYFSAKAAVG
+89 SLIAQYYSAKAAVG
-103 VTKALTNDLY
+103 VTKELTNDLY

-165 MMAFYISPSLSVYFL
+165 IMAFYISPSLSAYFL
-180 GMIILLLIIV
+180 GMIILLIFIV
-190 TGISIITSRMYQSI
+190 TVISVMTSRIYQSM
-204 RKDVDS
+204 RKELDG
-210 LVGQVG
+210 LVGQVR
-216 ETVMGWRVIR
+216 ETVTGWRVIR
-226 AFGQKAR
+226 AFGQRER
-233 EIKTFQGINQTYK
+233 EIKAFQGINQIYK
-246 KHQLQAGF
+246 KQQLQAGF

-266 VNTTLLILIWQ
+266 VNGTLLILIWQ
-277 GNGAVSQNLLEQG
+277 GNIAISHNLLEQG

-332 ESENVEADLPVVKS
+332 TSEDVESSLPKVVS
-346 RDKDLVF
+346 EDKEIIF
-353 SVHDLT
+353 SVRHLS
-359 FAYPNSAE
+359 FSYPKSAE
-367 ESLSGIDFELRKGQF
+367 ESLSDIVFDLRKGQF

-403 YSLPTSQLSVY
+403 YSVSTNQLSLF

-420 KNVKEWRQ
+420 KNLKEWRQ
-428 QIAVVPQQAQLFAG
+428 QIAIVPQQAQLFAG
-442 TVRSNLSLGL
+442 TIRSNLSLGL
-452 ASVSESDLWAALE
+452 EEISDSDLWSALE

-529 ASIRRELP
+529 VAIRQELP
-537 EQTLIMV
+537 GQNLIMV
-544 SQRTNSLRAADQI
+544 SQRTNSLRTADQI
-557 LVLDQGRQVGLGR
+557 LVLEQGRQVGLGR

-584 DQSQHREEGSHETI
+584 HQSQQQGEEDSYGTI

>member
-1 MFTSLVSSQ
+1 MKSL
-10 LHKQL
+10 
-15 LLNKRMKRFFRYFQP
+15 FRYFKS
-30 YQKEAILG
+30 YKKESILG
-38 PVFKLLEAS
+38 PIFKLLEAS
-47 FELLVPLIIAF
+47 FELLVPLIIAY
-58 IVDTIIPNGNQ
+58 IVDTIIPSSNR

-78 LVGLACVGILV
+78 LVGLALVGIIV

-103 VTKALTNDLY
+103 VTKELTNDLY

-132 LTRLTSDTLQIQT
+132 LNRLTSDTLQIQT

-165 MMAFYISPSLSVYFL
+165 IMSFYISPTLSVYFL
-180 GMIILLLIIV
+180 GMIVLLLVIV
-190 TGISIITSRMYQSI
+190 AGISVMTSRIYQSI
-204 RKDVDS
+204 RKELDG
-210 LVGQVG
+210 LVGQVR
-216 ETVMGWRVIR
+216 ETVTGWRVIR
-226 AFGQKAR
+226 AFGQRER
-233 EIKTFQGINQTYK
+233 EIKTFQGINQRYK
-246 KHQLQAGF
+246 KQQLEAGF
-254 WSSLLSPLTFLV
+254 WSSLLSPFTFLV
-266 VNTTLLILIWQ
+266 VNGTLLILIWQ
-277 GNGAVSQNLLEQG
+277 GNIAISDNLLEQG

-403 YSLPTSQLSVY
+403 YSLPTNQLSIY
-414 IDGKSP
+414 IDGQSP
-420 KNVKEWRQ
+420 KNLKEWRR
-428 QIAVVPQQAQLFAG
+428 QIAIVPQQAQLFAG

-452 ASVSESDLWAALE
+452 ESVSDSDLWVALA

-529 ASIRRELP
+529 AAIRRELP

-544 SQRTNSLRAADQI
+544 SQRTNSLRAADLI

>member
-1 MFTSLVSSQ
+1 
-10 LHKQL
+10 
-15 LLNKRMKRFFRYFQP
+15 MKFLSRYFKD
-30 YQKEAILG
+30 YIKESILG
-38 PVFKLLEAS
+38 PVFKLLEAC
-47 FELLVPLIIAF
+47 FELLVPLIIAY
-58 IVDTIIPNGNQ
+58 IVDTIIPNGSQ
-69 GDLVAMLLL
+69 GNLVAMLFL
-78 LVGLACVGILV
+78 LVGLACIGIIV
-89 SLTAQYFSAKAAVG
+89 SLIAQYYSAKAAVG
-103 VTKALTNDLY
+103 VTKELTNDLY

-165 MMAFYISPSLSVYFL
+165 IMAFYISSSLSAYFL
-180 GMIILLLIIV
+180 GMIILLIFIV
-190 TGISIITSRMYQSI
+190 TVISVMTSRIYQSM
-204 RKDVDS
+204 RKELDG
-210 LVGQVG
+210 LVGQVR
-216 ETVMGWRVIR
+216 ETVTGWRVIR
-226 AFGQKAR
+226 AFGQRER
-233 EIKTFQGINQTYK
+233 EIKAFQGINQIYK
-246 KHQLQAGF
+246 KQQLQAGF

-266 VNTTLLILIWQ
+266 VNGTLLILIWQ
-277 GNGAVSQNLLEQG
+277 GNIAISHNLLEQG

-332 ESENVEADLPVVKS
+332 TSEDVESSLPKVVS
-346 RDKDLVF
+346 EDKEIIF
-353 SVHDLT
+353 SVRHLS
-359 FAYPNSAE
+359 FSYPKSAE
-367 ESLSGIDFELRKGQF
+367 ESLSDIAFDLRKGQF

-403 YSLPTSQLSVY
+403 YSVPTNQLSLF

-420 KNVKEWRQ
+420 KNLKEWRQ
-428 QIAVVPQQAQLFAG
+428 QIAIVPQQAQLFAG
-442 TVRSNLSLGL
+442 TIRSNLSLGL
-452 ASVSESDLWAALE
+452 EEISDSDLWSAIE

-497 LTIAR
+497 LTLAR

-529 ASIRRELP
+529 VAIRQELP
-537 EQTLIMV
+537 GQNLIMV
-544 SQRTNSLRAADQI
+544 SQRTNSLRTADQI
-557 LVLDQGRQVGLGR
+557 LVLEQGRQVGLGR

-584 DQSQHREEGSHETI
+584 HQSQQQGEEDSYETI

>member
-1 MFTSLVSSQ
+1 
-10 LHKQL
+10 
-15 LLNKRMKRFFRYFQP
+15 MKFLSRYFKD
-30 YQKEAILG
+30 YIKESILG
-38 PVFKLLEAS
+38 PVFKLLEAC
-47 FELLVPLIIAF
+47 FELLVPLIIAY
-58 IVDTIIPNGNQ
+58 IVDTIIPNGSQ
-69 GDLVAMLLL
+69 GNLVAMLFL
-78 LVGLACVGILV
+78 LVGLACIGIIV
-89 SLTAQYFSAKAAVG
+89 SLIAQYYSAKAAVG
-103 VTKALTNDLY
+103 VTKELTNDLY

-165 MMAFYISPSLSVYFL
+165 IMAFYISPSLSAYFL
-180 GMIILLLIIV
+180 GMIILLIFIV
-190 TGISIITSRMYQSI
+190 TVISVMTSRIYQSM
-204 RKDVDS
+204 RKELDG
-210 LVGQVG
+210 LVGQVR
-216 ETVMGWRVIR
+216 ETVTGWRVIR
-226 AFGQKAR
+226 AFGQRER
-233 EIKTFQGINQTYK
+233 EIKAFQGINQIYK
-246 KHQLQAGF
+246 KQQLQAGF

-266 VNTTLLILIWQ
+266 VNSTLLILIWQ
-277 GNGAVSQNLLEQG
+277 GNIAISHNLLEQG

-332 ESENVEADLPVVKS
+332 TSEDVESSLPKVVS
-346 RDKDLVF
+346 EDKEIIF
-353 SVHDLT
+353 SVRHLS
-359 FAYPNSAE
+359 FSYPKSAE
-367 ESLSGIDFELRKGQF
+367 ESLSDIAFDLRKGQF

-403 YSLPTSQLSVY
+403 YSVPTNQLSLF

-420 KNVKEWRQ
+420 KNLKEWRQ
-428 QIAVVPQQAQLFAG
+428 QIAIVPQQAQLFAG
-442 TVRSNLSLGL
+442 TIRSNLSLGL
-452 ASVSESDLWAALE
+452 EEISDSDLWSALE

-529 ASIRRELP
+529 VAIRQELP
-537 EQTLIMV
+537 GQNLIMV
-544 SQRTNSLRAADQI
+544 SQRTNSLRTADQI
-557 LVLDQGRQVGLGR
+557 LVLEQGRQVGLGR

-584 DQSQHREEGSHETI
+584 HQSQQQGEEDSYETI

>member
-1 MFTSLVSSQ
+1 
-10 LHKQL
+10 
-15 LLNKRMKRFFRYFQP
+15 MKFLSRYFKD
-30 YQKEAILG
+30 YIKESILG
-38 PVFKLLEAS
+38 PVFKLLEAC
-47 FELLVPLIIAF
+47 FELLVPLIIAY
-58 IVDTIIPNGNQ
+58 IVDTIIPNGSQ
-69 GDLVAMLLL
+69 GNLVAMLFL
-78 LVGLACVGILV
+78 LVGLACIGIIV
-89 SLTAQYFSAKAAVG
+89 SLIAQYYSAKAAVG
-103 VTKALTNDLY
+103 VTKELTNDLY

-165 MMAFYISPSLSVYFL
+165 IMAFYISPSLSAYFL
-180 GMIILLLIIV
+180 GMIILLIFIV
-190 TGISIITSRMYQSI
+190 TVISVMTSCIYQSM
-204 RKDVDS
+204 RKELDG
-210 LVGQVG
+210 LVGQVR
-216 ETVMGWRVIR
+216 ETVTGWRVIR
-226 AFGQKAR
+226 AFGQRER
-233 EIKTFQGINQTYK
+233 EIKAFQGINQIYK
-246 KHQLQAGF
+246 KQQLQAGF

-266 VNTTLLILIWQ
+266 VNGTLLILIWQ
-277 GNGAVSQNLLEQG
+277 GNIAISHNLLEQG

-332 ESENVEADLPVVKS
+332 TSEDVESSLPKVVS
-346 RDKDLVF
+346 EDKEIIF
-353 SVHDLT
+353 SVRHLS
-359 FAYPNSAE
+359 FSYPKSAE
-367 ESLSGIDFELRKGQF
+367 ESLSDIAFDLRKGQF

-403 YSLPTSQLSVY
+403 YSVPTNQLSLF

-420 KNVKEWRQ
+420 KNLKEWRQ
-428 QIAVVPQQAQLFAG
+428 RIAIVPQQAQLFAG
-442 TVRSNLSLGL
+442 TIRSNLSLGL
-452 ASVSESDLWAALE
+452 EEISDSDLWSALK

-483 EAFGKNFSGGQRQR
+483 EAFGQNFSGGQRQR

-529 ASIRRELP
+529 VAIRQELP
-537 EQTLIMV
+537 GQNLIMV
-544 SQRTNSLRAADQI
+544 SQRTNSLRTADQI
-557 LVLDQGRQVGLGR
+557 LVLEQGRQVGLGR

-584 DQSQHREEGSHETI
+584 HQSQQQGEEDSYETI

>member
-1 MFTSLVSSQ
+1 MKSL
-10 LHKQL
+10 
-15 LLNKRMKRFFRYFQP
+15 FRYFKS
-30 YQKEAILG
+30 YKKESILG
-38 PVFKLLEAS
+38 PIFKLLEAS
-47 FELLVPLIIAF
+47 FELLVPLIIAY
-58 IVDTIIPNGNQ
+58 IVDTIIPNGNR

-78 LVGLACVGILV
+78 LVGLALVGIIV

-103 VTKALTNDLY
+103 VTKELTNDLY

-132 LTRLTSDTLQIQT
+132 LNRLTSDTLQIQT

-165 MMAFYISPSLSVYFL
+165 IMSFYISPTLSVYFL
-180 GMIILLLIIV
+180 GMIVLLLVIV
-190 TGISIITSRMYQSI
+190 TGISFMTSRIYQTI
-204 RKDVDS
+204 RKELDG
-210 LVGQVG
+210 LVGQVR
-216 ETVMGWRVIR
+216 ETVTGWRVIR
-226 AFGQKAR
+226 AFGQRER
-233 EIKTFQGINQTYK
+233 EIKTFQGINQRYK
-246 KHQLQAGF
+246 KQQLEAGF

-266 VNTTLLILIWQ
+266 VNGTLLILIWQ
-277 GNGAVSQNLLEQG
+277 GNIAISHNLLEQG

-318 TYISAQRIQEVFDQ
+318 TYISAQRIQEVFEQ
-332 ESENVEADLPVVKS
+332 ESEDVQADLPVVNS

-353 SVHDLT
+353 SIHDLT

-403 YSLPTSQLSVY
+403 YSLPTNQLSIY
-414 IDGKSP
+414 IDGQSP
-420 KNVKEWRQ
+420 KNLKEWRQ
-428 QIAVVPQQAQLFAG
+428 QIAIVPQQAQLFAG
-442 TVRSNLSLGL
+442 TIRSNLSLGL
-452 ASVSESDLWAALE
+452 ESVSDSDLWAALE

-529 ASIRRELP
+529 VAIRQELP
-537 EQTLIMV
+537 GQNLIMV
-544 SQRTNSLRAADQI
+544 SQRTNSLRTADQI

-584 DQSQHREEGSHETI
+584 DQSQHREEGSHEAI

>member
-1 MFTSLVSSQ
+1 M
-10 LHKQL
+10 
-15 LLNKRMKRFFRYFQP
+15 RFLSRYFKD
-30 YQKEAILG
+30 YIKESILG

-47 FELLVPLIIAF
+47 FELLVPLIIAY
-58 IVDTIIPNGNQ
+58 IVDTIIPNGNR

-78 LVGLACVGILV
+78 LVGLACIGIIV
-89 SLTAQYFSAKAAVG
+89 SITAQYFSAKAAVG
-103 VTKALTNDLY
+103 VTKELTNDLY

-165 MMAFYISPSLSVYFL
+165 MMAFYISPSLSIYFL

-190 TGISIITSRMYQSI
+190 TGISIITSRVYQSI

-254 WSSLLSPLTFLV
+254 WSSLLSPLTFLI

-318 TYISAQRIQEVFDQ
+318 TYISAQRIQEVFEQ
-332 ESENVEADLPVVKS
+332 ESEDVQADLPVVNS
-346 RDKDLVF
+346 RDKELVF

-359 FAYPNSAE
+359 FAYPTSAE

-403 YSLPTSQLSVY
+403 YSLPTNQLSFY
-414 IDGKSP
+414 IDGQSP
-420 KNVKEWRQ
+420 KNIKEWRR
-428 QIAVVPQQAQLFAG
+428 QIAIVPQQAQLFAG

-452 ASVSESDLWAALE
+452 ESVLDSELWVALE

-502 AILQKAPILILDDA
+502 AILQKAPILVLDDA

-529 ASIRRELP
+529 VAIRQELP
-537 EQTLIMV
+537 GQNLIMV
-544 SQRTNSLRAADQI
+544 SQRTNSLRTADQI
-557 LVLDQGRQVGLGR
+557 LVLEQGRQVGLGR

-584 DQSQHREEGSHETI
+584 HQSQQQGEEDSYETI

>member
-1 MFTSLVSSQ
+1 
-10 LHKQL
+10 
-15 LLNKRMKRFFRYFQP
+15 MKFLSRYFKD
-30 YQKEAILG
+30 YIKESILG
-38 PVFKLLEAS
+38 PVFKLLEAC
-47 FELLVPLIIAF
+47 FELLVPLIIAY
-58 IVDTIIPNGNQ
+58 IVDTIIPNGSQ
-69 GDLVAMLLL
+69 GNLVAMLFL
-78 LVGLACVGILV
+78 LVGLACIGIIV
-89 SLTAQYFSAKAAVG
+89 SLIAQYYSTKAAVG
-103 VTKALTNDLY
+103 VTKELTNDLY

-118 LPKSSRDILSSSSL
+118 LPKSSRDILSSPSL

-165 MMAFYISPSLSVYFL
+165 IMAFYISPSLSAYFL
-180 GMIILLLIIV
+180 GMIILLIFIV
-190 TGISIITSRMYQSI
+190 TVISVMTSRIYQSM
-204 RKDVDS
+204 RKELDG
-210 LVGQVG
+210 LVGQVR
-216 ETVMGWRVIR
+216 ETVTGWRVIR
-226 AFGQKAR
+226 AFGQRER
-233 EIKTFQGINQTYK
+233 EIKAFQGINQIYK
-246 KHQLQAGF
+246 KQQLQAGF

-266 VNTTLLILIWQ
+266 VNGTLLILIWQ
-277 GNGAVSQNLLEQG
+277 GNIAISHNLLEQG

-332 ESENVEADLPVVKS
+332 TSEDVESSLPIVVS
-346 RDKDLVF
+346 EDKEIIF
-353 SVHDLT
+353 SVRHLS
-359 FAYPNSAE
+359 FSYPKSAE
-367 ESLSGIDFELRKGQF
+367 ESLSDIAFDLRKGQF

-403 YSLPTSQLSVY
+403 YSVPTSQLPLF

-420 KNVKEWRQ
+420 KNLKEWRQ
-428 QIAVVPQQAQLFAG
+428 QIAIVPQQAQLFAG
-442 TVRSNLSLGL
+442 TIRSNLSLGL
-452 ASVSESDLWAALE
+452 EEISDSDLWSALE

-529 ASIRRELP
+529 VAIRQELP
-537 EQTLIMV
+537 GQNLIMV
-544 SQRTNSLRAADQI
+544 SQRTNSLRTADQI
-557 LVLDQGRQVGLGR
+557 LVLEQGRQVGLGR

-584 DQSQHREEGSHETI
+584 HQSQQQGGG

>member
-1 MFTSLVSSQ
+1 
-10 LHKQL
+10 
-15 LLNKRMKRFFRYFQP
+15 MKFLSRYFKD
-30 YQKEAILG
+30 YIKEAILG
-38 PVFKLLEAS
+38 PVFKLLEAC
-47 FELLVPLIIAF
+47 FELLVPLIIAY
-58 IVDTIIPNGNQ
+58 IVDTIIPNGSQ
-69 GDLVAMLLL
+69 GNLVAMLFL
-78 LVGLACVGILV
+78 LVGIACIGIIV
-89 SLTAQYFSAKAAVG
+89 SLIAQYYSAKAAVG
-103 VTKALTNDLY
+103 VTKELTNDLY

-165 MMAFYISPSLSVYFL
+165 IMAFYISPSLSAYFL
-180 GMIILLLIIV
+180 GMIILLIFIV
-190 TGISIITSRMYQSI
+190 TVISVMTSRIYQSM
-204 RKDVDS
+204 RKELDG
-210 LVGQVG
+210 LVGQVR
-216 ETVMGWRVIR
+216 ETVTGWRVIR
-226 AFGQKAR
+226 AFGQRER
-233 EIKTFQGINQTYK
+233 EIKAFQGINQIYK
-246 KHQLQAGF
+246 KQQLQAGF

-266 VNTTLLILIWQ
+266 VNGTLLILIWQ
-277 GNGAVSQNLLEQG
+277 GNIAISHNLLEQG

-332 ESENVEADLPVVKS
+332 TSEDVESSLPRVVS
-346 RDKDLVF
+346 EDKEIIF
-353 SVHDLT
+353 SVRHLS
-359 FAYPNSAE
+359 FSYPKSAE
-367 ESLSGIDFELRKGQF
+367 ESLSDIAFDLRKGQF

-403 YSLPTSQLSVY
+403 YSVPTNQLSLF

-420 KNVKEWRQ
+420 KNLKEWRQ
-428 QIAVVPQQAQLFAG
+428 QIAIVPQQAQLFAG
-442 TVRSNLSLGL
+442 TIRSNLSLGL
-452 ASVSESDLWAALE
+452 EEISDSDLWSALE

-529 ASIRRELP
+529 VAIRQELP
-537 EQTLIMV
+537 GQNLIMV
-544 SQRTNSLRAADQI
+544 SQRTNSLRTADQI
-557 LVLDQGRQVGLGR
+557 LVLEQGRQVGLGR

-584 DQSQHREEGSHETI
+584 HQSQQQGEEDSYETI

>member
-1 MFTSLVSSQ
+1 
-10 LHKQL
+10 
-15 LLNKRMKRFFRYFQP
+15 MKLFFQYFKP
-30 YQKEAILG
+30 YKNESILG

-47 FELLVPLIIAF
+47 FELLVPLIIAY
-58 IVDTIIPNGNQ
+58 IVDTIIPNGNR

-78 LVGLACVGILV
+78 LVGLACIGIIV
-89 SLTAQYFSAKAAVG
+89 SIIAQYFSAKAAVG

-118 LPKSSRDILSSSSL
+118 LPKSSRDILSSASL
-132 LTRLTSDTLQIQT
+132 LTRLTSDTLQVQT

-165 MMAFYISPSLSVYFL
+165 IMAFYISPSLSIYFL
-180 GMIILLLIIV
+180 GMILLLLVIV
-190 TGISIITSRMYQSI
+190 TGISVLTSRIYQSI
-204 RKDVDS
+204 RKELDC
-210 LVGQVG
+210 LVGQVR
-216 ETVMGWRVIR
+216 ETITGWRVIQ
-226 AFGQKAR
+226 AFGQRER
-233 EIKTFQGINQTYK
+233 EIKTFQGINQRYK
-246 KHQLQAGF
+246 KQQLQAGF

-266 VNTTLLILIWQ
+266 VNGTLILLIWQ
-277 GNGAVSQNLLEQG
+277 GDSAISDNRLEQG

-304 ELVKMIMVVSTLNQ
+304 ELVKLIMVVTTLNQ
-318 TYISAQRIQEVFDQ
+318 TYISAQRIQEVFEQ
-332 ESENVEADLPVVKS
+332 KSEDVDANLPVFYS
-346 RDKDLVF
+346 RDKELIF
-353 SVHDLT
+353 SVNHLS
-359 FAYPNSAE
+359 FSYPKSAE
-367 ESLSGIDFELRKGQF
+367 ESLIDIDFELCKRQF
-382 MGIIGGTGS
+382 MGLIGGTGS

-403 YSLPTSQLSVY
+403 YSIPTSQLSFF
-414 IDGKSP
+414 IEGKSP
-420 KNVKEWRQ
+420 RNLKEWRQ
-428 QIAVVPQQAQLFAG
+428 QLAIVPQQAQLFAG

-452 ASVSESDLWAALE
+452 ESVLDSELWAALE

-502 AILQKAPILILDDA
+502 AILQKAPILVLDDA

-529 ASIRRELP
+529 SAIRLAFP

-544 SQRTNSLRAADQI
+544 SQRTNSLRTADQI

-584 DQSQHREEGSHETI
+584 DQSQHREEDSHETI

>member
-1 MFTSLVSSQ
+1 
-10 LHKQL
+10 
-15 LLNKRMKRFFRYFQP
+15 MKFLSRYFKD
-30 YQKEAILG
+30 YVKESILG
-38 PVFKLLEAS
+38 PVFKLLEAC
-47 FELLVPLIIAF
+47 FELLVPLIIAY
-58 IVDTIIPNGNQ
+58 IVDTIIPNGSQ
-69 GDLVAMLLL
+69 GNLVAMLFL
-78 LVGLACVGILV
+78 LVGIACIGIIV
-89 SLTAQYFSAKAAVG
+89 SLIAQYYSAKAAVG
-103 VTKALTNDLY
+103 VTKELTNDLY

-165 MMAFYISPSLSVYFL
+165 IMAFYISPSLSAYFL
-180 GMIILLLIIV
+180 GMIILLIFIV
-190 TGISIITSRMYQSI
+190 TVISVMTSRIYQSM
-204 RKDVDS
+204 RKELDG
-210 LVGQVG
+210 LVGQVR
-216 ETVMGWRVIR
+216 ETVTGWRVIR
-226 AFGQKAR
+226 AFGQRER
-233 EIKTFQGINQTYK
+233 EIKAFQGINQIYK
-246 KHQLQAGF
+246 KQQLQAGF

-266 VNTTLLILIWQ
+266 VNGTLLILIWQ
-277 GNGAVSQNLLEQG
+277 GNIAISHNLLEQG

-318 TYISAQRIQEVFDQ
+318 TYISAQRIQEVFEQ
-332 ESENVEADLPVVKS
+332 ESEDVESSLPKVVS
-346 RDKDLVF
+346 EDKEIIF
-353 SVHDLT
+353 SVRHLS
-359 FAYPNSAE
+359 FSYPKSAE
-367 ESLSGIDFELRKGQF
+367 ESLSDIAFDLRKGQF

-403 YSLPTSQLSVY
+403 YSVPTNQLSLF

-420 KNVKEWRQ
+420 KNLKEWRQ
-428 QIAVVPQQAQLFAG
+428 RVAIVPQQAQLFAG
-442 TVRSNLSLGL
+442 TIRSNLSLGL
-452 ASVSESDLWAALE
+452 EEISDSDLWSALE

-529 ASIRRELP
+529 AAICRELP

-544 SQRTNSLRAADQI
+544 SQRTNSLRTADQI
-557 LVLDQGRQVGLGR
+557 LVLEQGRQVGLGR

-584 DQSQHREEGSHETI
+584 HQSQQQGEEDSYETI

>member
-1 MFTSLVSSQ
+1 
-10 LHKQL
+10 
-15 LLNKRMKRFFRYFQP
+15 MKFLSRYFKD
-30 YQKEAILG
+30 YIKESILG
-38 PVFKLLEAS
+38 PVFKLLEAC
-47 FELLVPLIIAF
+47 FELLVPLIIAY
-58 IVDTIIPNGNQ
+58 IVDTIIPNGSQ
-69 GDLVAMLLL
+69 GNLVAMLFL
-78 LVGLACVGILV
+78 LVGIACIGIIV
-89 SLTAQYFSAKAAVG
+89 SLIAQYYSAKAAVG
-103 VTKALTNDLY
+103 VTKELTNDLY

-165 MMAFYISPSLSVYFL
+165 IMAFYISPSLSAYFL
-180 GMIILLLIIV
+180 GMIILLIFIV
-190 TGISIITSRMYQSI
+190 TVISVMTSRIYQSM
-204 RKDVDS
+204 RKELDG
-210 LVGQVG
+210 LVGQVR
-216 ETVMGWRVIR
+216 ETVTGWRVIR
-226 AFGQKAR
+226 AFGQRER
-233 EIKTFQGINQTYK
+233 EIKAFQGINQIYK
-246 KHQLQAGF
+246 KQQLQAGF

-266 VNTTLLILIWQ
+266 VNGTLLILIWQ
-277 GNGAVSQNLLEQG
+277 GNIAISHNLLEQG

-332 ESENVEADLPVVKS
+332 TSEDVESSLPKVVS
-346 RDKDLVF
+346 EDKEIIF
-353 SVHDLT
+353 SVRHLS
-359 FAYPNSAE
+359 FSYPKSAE
-367 ESLSGIDFELRKGQF
+367 ESLSDITFDLRKGQF

-403 YSLPTSQLSVY
+403 YSVSTNQLSLF

-420 KNVKEWRQ
+420 KNLKEWRQ
-428 QIAVVPQQAQLFAG
+428 RIAIVPQQAQLFAG
-442 TVRSNLSLGL
+442 TIRSNLSLGL
-452 ASVSESDLWAALE
+452 EEISDSDLWSALK

-483 EAFGKNFSGGQRQR
+483 EAFGQNFSGGQRQR

-529 ASIRRELP
+529 VAIRQELP
-537 EQTLIMV
+537 GQNLIMV
-544 SQRTNSLRAADQI
+544 SQRTNSLRTADQI
-557 LVLDQGRQVGLGR
+557 LVLEQGRQVGLGR

-584 DQSQHREEGSHETI
+584 HQSQQQGEEDSYETI

>member
-1 MFTSLVSSQ
+1 MTSL
-10 LHKQL
+10 
-15 LLNKRMKRFFRYFQP
+15 FRYFKP
-30 YQKEAILG
+30 YKKESLLG

-47 FELLVPLIIAF
+47 FELLVPLLIAYM
-58 IVDTIIPNGNQ
+58 VDSIIPNGNR
-69 GDLVAMLLL
+69 GNLVAMLLL
-78 LVGLACVGILV
+78 LVGLACVGISV
-89 SLTAQYFSAKAAVG
+89 SLIAQYFSAKAAVG
-103 VTKALTNDLY
+103 VTKELTNDLY

-165 MMAFYISPSLSVYFL
+165 LMAFYISPNLSVYFL

-190 TGISIITSRMYQSI
+190 TGISILTSRIYQSI
-204 RKDVDS
+204 RKELDG
-210 LVGQVG
+210 LVGQVR
-216 ETVMGWRVIR
+216 ENVTGWRVIR
-226 AFGQKAR
+226 AFGQRER
-233 EIKTFQGINQTYK
+233 EIKAFQGINQRYK
-246 KHQLQAGF
+246 QQQLEAGF

-266 VNTTLLILIWQ
+266 VNSTLLILIWQ
-277 GNGAVSQNLLEQG
+277 GHTAISNNLLEQG

-318 TYISAQRIQEVFDQ
+318 TFISAQRIQEVFEQ
-332 ESENVEADLPVVKS
+332 ESEDVQADLPVVNS
-346 RDKDLVF
+346 RDKELVF

-359 FAYPNSAE
+359 FAYPQSAE

-403 YSLPTSQLSVY
+403 YSLPTNRLSFY
-414 IDGKSP
+414 IDGQSP
-420 KNVKEWRQ
+420 KNIKEWRQ
-428 QIAVVPQQAQLFAG
+428 QIAIVPQQAQLFAG

-452 ASVSESDLWAALE
+452 ESIVDSDLWAALE

-483 EAFGKNFSGGQRQR
+483 EVFGKNFSGGQRQR

-502 AILQKAPILILDDA
+502 AILQNAPILILDDA

-529 ASIRRELP
+529 ATIRRELP

-557 LVLDQGRQVGLGR
+557 LVLDQGHQVGLGR

>member
-1 MFTSLVSSQ
+1 
-10 LHKQL
+10 
-15 LLNKRMKRFFRYFQP
+15 MKFLSRYFKD
-30 YQKEAILG
+30 YIKESILG
-38 PVFKLLEAS
+38 PVFKLLEAC
-47 FELLVPLIIAF
+47 FELLVPLIIAY
-58 IVDTIIPNGNQ
+58 IVDTIIPNGSQ
-69 GDLVAMLLL
+69 GNLVAMLFL
-78 LVGLACVGILV
+78 LVGLACIGIIV
-89 SLTAQYFSAKAAVG
+89 SLIAQYYSAKAAVG
-103 VTKALTNDLY
+103 VTKELTNDLY

-165 MMAFYISPSLSVYFL
+165 IMAFYISPSLSAYFL
-180 GMIILLLIIV
+180 GMIILLIFIV
-190 TGISIITSRMYQSI
+190 TVISVMTSRIYQSM
-204 RKDVDS
+204 RKELDG
-210 LVGQVG
+210 LVGQVR
-216 ETVMGWRVIR
+216 ETVTGWRVIR
-226 AFGQKAR
+226 AFGQRER
-233 EIKTFQGINQTYK
+233 EIKAFQGINQIYK
-246 KHQLQAGF
+246 KQQLQAGF

-266 VNTTLLILIWQ
+266 VNGTLLILIWQ
-277 GNGAVSQNLLEQG
+277 GNIAISHNLLEQG

-332 ESENVEADLPVVKS
+332 TSEDVESSLPKVVS
-346 RDKDLVF
+346 EDKEIIF
-353 SVHDLT
+353 SVRHLS
-359 FAYPNSAE
+359 FSYPKSAE
-367 ESLSGIDFELRKGQF
+367 ESLSGIAFDLRKGQF

-403 YSLPTSQLSVY
+403 YSVPTNQLSLF

-420 KNVKEWRQ
+420 KNLKEWRQ

-442 TVRSNLSLGL
+442 TIRSNLSLGL
-452 ASVSESDLWAALE
+452 EEISDSDLWSALE

-529 ASIRRELP
+529 VAIRQELP
-537 EQTLIMV
+537 GQNLIMV
-544 SQRTNSLRAADQI
+544 SQRTNSLRTADQI
-557 LVLDQGRQVGLGR
+557 LVLEQGRQVGLGR

-584 DQSQHREEGSHETI
+584 HQSQQQGEEDSYETI

>member
-1 MFTSLVSSQ
+1 
-10 LHKQL
+10 
-15 LLNKRMKRFFRYFQP
+15 MKFLSRYFKD
-30 YQKEAILG
+30 YIKESILG
-38 PVFKLLEAS
+38 PVFKLLEAC
-47 FELLVPLIIAF
+47 FELLVPLIIAY
-58 IVDTIIPNGNQ
+58 IVDTIIPNGSQ
-69 GDLVAMLLL
+69 GNLVAMLFL
-78 LVGLACVGILV
+78 LVGLACIGIIV
-89 SLTAQYFSAKAAVG
+89 SLIAQYYSAKAAVG
-103 VTKALTNDLY
+103 VTKELTNDLY

-165 MMAFYISPSLSVYFL
+165 IMAFYISPSLSAYFL
-180 GMIILLLIIV
+180 GMIILLIFIV
-190 TGISIITSRMYQSI
+190 TVISVMTSRIYQSM
-204 RKDVDS
+204 RKELDG
-210 LVGQVG
+210 LVGQVR
-216 ETVMGWRVIR
+216 ETVTGWRVIR
-226 AFGQKAR
+226 AFGQRER
-233 EIKTFQGINQTYK
+233 EIKAFQGINQIYK
-246 KHQLQAGF
+246 KQQLQAGF

-266 VNTTLLILIWQ
+266 VNGTLLILIWQ
-277 GNGAVSQNLLEQG
+277 GNIAISHNLLEQG

-332 ESENVEADLPVVKS
+332 TSEDVESSLPKVVS
-346 RDKDLVF
+346 EDKEIIF
-353 SVHDLT
+353 SVRHLS
-359 FAYPNSAE
+359 FSYPKSAE
-367 ESLSGIDFELRKGQF
+367 ESLSDIAFDLRKGQF

-403 YSLPTSQLSVY
+403 YSVPTNQLSLF

-420 KNVKEWRQ
+420 KNLKEWRQ
-428 QIAVVPQQAQLFAG
+428 RIAIVPQQAQLFAG
-442 TVRSNLSLGL
+442 TIRSNLSLGL
-452 ASVSESDLWAALE
+452 EEISDSDLWSALE

-529 ASIRRELP
+529 VAIRQELP
-537 EQTLIMV
+537 GQNLIMV
-544 SQRTNSLRAADQI
+544 SQRTNSLRTADQI
-557 LVLDQGRQVGLGR
+557 LVLEQGRQVGLGR

-584 DQSQHREEGSHETI
+584 HQSQQQGEEDSYETI

>member
-1 MFTSLVSSQ
+1 
-10 LHKQL
+10 
-15 LLNKRMKRFFRYFQP
+15 MKFLSRYFKD
-30 YQKEAILG
+30 YIKESILG

-47 FELLVPLIIAF
+47 FELLVPLIIAY
-58 IVDTIIPNGNQ
+58 IVDTIIPNGSQ
-69 GDLVAMLLL
+69 GNLVAMLFL
-78 LVGLACVGILV
+78 LVGLACIGIIV
-89 SLTAQYFSAKAAVG
+89 SLIAQYYSAKAAVG
-103 VTKALTNDLY
+103 VTKELTNDLY

-165 MMAFYISPSLSVYFL
+165 IMAFYISPSLSAYFL
-180 GMIILLLIIV
+180 GMIILLIFIV
-190 TGISIITSRMYQSI
+190 TVISVMTSRIYQSM
-204 RKDVDS
+204 RKELDG
-210 LVGQVG
+210 LVGQVR
-216 ETVMGWRVIR
+216 ETVTGWRVIR
-226 AFGQKAR
+226 AFGQRER
-233 EIKTFQGINQTYK
+233 EIKAFQGINQIYK
-246 KHQLQAGF
+246 KQQLQAGF

-266 VNTTLLILIWQ
+266 VNSTLLILIWQ
-277 GNGAVSQNLLEQG
+277 GNTSISNNLLEQG

-332 ESENVEADLPVVKS
+332 TSEDVESSLPKVVS
-346 RDKDLVF
+346 EDKEIIF
-353 SVHDLT
+353 SVCHLS
-359 FAYPNSAE
+359 FSYPKSAE
-367 ESLSGIDFELRKGQF
+367 ESLSDIAFDLRKGQF

-403 YSLPTSQLSVY
+403 YSVPTNQLSLF

-420 KNVKEWRQ
+420 KSLKEWRQ
-428 QIAVVPQQAQLFAG
+428 RIAIVPQQAQLFAG
-442 TVRSNLSLGL
+442 TIRSNLSLGL
-452 ASVSESDLWAALE
+452 EEISDSDLWSALE

-529 ASIRRELP
+529 AAICRELP

-544 SQRTNSLRAADQI
+544 SQRTNSLRTADQI
-557 LVLDQGRQVGLGR
+557 LVLEQGCQVGLGR

-584 DQSQHREEGSHETI
+584 HQSQQQGEEDSYETI